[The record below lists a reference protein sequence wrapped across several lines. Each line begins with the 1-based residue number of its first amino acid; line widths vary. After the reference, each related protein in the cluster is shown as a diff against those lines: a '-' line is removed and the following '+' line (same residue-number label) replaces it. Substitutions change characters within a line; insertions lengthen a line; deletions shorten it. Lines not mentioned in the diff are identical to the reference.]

1 MKRVFLF
8 LVTNLAVLVVLS
20 AVVRLLGVE
29 SYLTQRGIGVDLPS
43 LLIFCAVFGMGGAF
57 ISLLL
62 SKWMAM
68 RMVGGQ
74 VIREPRGQAE
84 QWLLETVRQQAQAAG
99 IGMPEVAV
107 YQDPTPNAFATGARK
122 DKALVAVSTG
132 LLQRMKA
139 DEVQAVLGHEISHVA
154 NGDMVTL
161 TLIQGVVNTFVM
173 FLARLV
179 GGFVDRALFRSDD
192 DRGPGIGYFVSVI
205 ALEIV
210 FGILAS
216 TIVMWFSRQREF
228 RADAGGARLAG
239 REKMISALERLA
251 AAPAQPLPG
260 QLQAF
265 GIQSGQIT
273 GWKRLFLSHPPLEE
287 RIARLRSGV

>member
-8 LVTNLAVLVVLS
+8 LLTNLAVIVVASVVL
-20 AVVRLLGVE
+20 RLLGVE
-29 SYLTQRGIGVDLPS
+29 SYFTERGVGIDMRA
-43 LLIFCAVFGMGGAF
+43 LLIFCAVFGMTGSV

-62 SKWMAM
+62 SKTIAM
-68 RMVGGQ
+68 RSVGAQ
-74 VIREPRGQAE
+74 VIREPRGQTE

-99 IGMPEVAV
+99 IGMPDVAI

-161 TLIQGVVNTFVM
+161 ALIQGVVNTFVM
-173 FLARLV
+173 FLARVV
-179 GGFVDRALFRSDD
+179 GSFVDRALFRSDD
-192 DRGPGIGYFVSVI
+192 DRGPGIGYFVSVMV
-205 ALEIV
+205 LEIV

-251 AAPAQPLPG
+251 AGPAQPLPG

-265 GIQSGQIT
+265 GIQSGQIS
-273 GWKRLFLSHPPLEE
+273 GWKRLFLSHPPLPE
-287 RIARLRSGV
+287 RIARLRAA

>member
-8 LVTNLAVLVVLS
+8 LATNLAVIVVASVVL
-20 AVVRLLGVE
+20 RLLGVE
-29 SYLTQRGIGVDLPS
+29 GYLTQRGIGVDMRS
-43 LLIFCAVFGMGGAF
+43 LLIFCAVFGMTGSV

-62 SKWMAM
+62 SKPMAM
-68 RMVGGQ
+68 RMVGAQ
-74 VIREPRGQAE
+74 VIKEPRGQAE
-84 QWLLETVRQQAQAAG
+84 QWLLETVRRQAQAAG
-99 IGMPEVAV
+99 IGMPDVAV

-122 DKALVAVSTG
+122 NSALVAVSTG
-132 LLQRMKA
+132 LLQSMKQ
-139 DEVQAVLGHEISHVA
+139 DEVEAVLGHEVSHVA

-161 TLIQGVVNTFVM
+161 ALIQGVVNTFVM
-173 FLARLV
+173 FAARVV
-179 GGFVDRALFRSDD
+179 GGFVDRAIFRSDD

-239 REKMISALERLA
+239 RESMVGALQRLA
-251 AAPAQPLPG
+251 AVSGAPLPG

-273 GWKRLFLSHPPLEE
+273 GWKRLFMSHPPLEE
-287 RIARLRSGV
+287 RIARLRSA